1 MMPREKDIDKRRKI
15 LQLYNQ
21 GIRTPKKIA
30 ESLGEPPSRVRKM
43 LYVMRKEGL
52 LPKANPTGDLLDEVT
67 DLVKASL
74 FRVSAVHAEMI
85 ARSDKLA
92 KPLAEAQEMLQ
103 RALEDIAIYK
113 RMRQLEGERR

>member
-1 MMPREKDIDKRRKI
+1 MMPREKNIDKRRKI

-21 GIRTPKKIA
+21 GIRSPKKIA

-52 LPKANPTGDLLDEVT
+52 LPKINPIGDLLDET
-67 DLVKASL
+67 SDLIKASL
-74 FRVSAVHAEMI
+74 FRVSAIHAEMI
-85 ARSDKLA
+85 ARNDKLA

-103 RALEDIAIYK
+103 RALEDIAIYRK
-113 RMRQLEGERR
+113 MKQLEVERR